1 MSLRFGFLVFTD
13 SIIPKIGGS
22 CYIYVKQYWI
32 FKVRSRFYKCE
43 VLVYYLKLLG
53 IKAERDKRYID
64 DIL

>member
-43 VLVYYLKLLG
+43 VLDYNANIMLKAA
-53 IKAERDKRYID
+53 AEV
-64 DIL
+64 